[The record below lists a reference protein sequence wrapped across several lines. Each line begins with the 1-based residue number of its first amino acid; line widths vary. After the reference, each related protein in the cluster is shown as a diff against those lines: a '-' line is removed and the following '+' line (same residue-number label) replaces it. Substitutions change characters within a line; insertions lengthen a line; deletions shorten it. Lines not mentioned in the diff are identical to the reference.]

1 MKGDLH
7 VRFCERLA
15 GETPACLLGL
25 VLSCMHERK
34 PLIGSVMPLN
44 IHNVFPLQK
53 SYSPHSVILRIVF
66 HFGKTQYFHQRWNVH
81 TKPATKS
88 FL

>member
-25 VLSCMHERK
+25 VHFIFKEQNTNSLA
-34 PLIGSVMPLN
+34 
-44 IHNVFPLQK
+44 FPLL
-53 SYSPHSVILRIVF
+53 SVILPCLMLYEKIGVTMELRFPIE
-66 HFGKTQYFHQRWNVH
+66 VH
-81 TKPATKS
+81 NSPSNAGLSNTFVSWHRAQ
-88 FL
+88 